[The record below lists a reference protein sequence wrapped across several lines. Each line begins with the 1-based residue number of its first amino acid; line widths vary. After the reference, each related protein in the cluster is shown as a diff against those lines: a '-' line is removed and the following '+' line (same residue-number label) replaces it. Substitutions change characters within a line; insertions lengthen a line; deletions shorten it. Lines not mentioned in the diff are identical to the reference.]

1 MIASNSGVHRGAS
14 KLSNVILNNRCWH
27 HIPEVLIG
35 TIWEKNIFGNVKTLD
50 NPRFKN
56 LTDKWGDLTHDT
68 YQSQDIKDKS
78 IWLWK
83 LKENSRSF

>member
-1 MIASNSGVHRGAS
+1 MG
-14 KLSNVILNNRCWH
+14 
-27 HIPEVLIG
+27 
-35 TIWEKNIFGNVKTLD
+35 KNIFGNVKTLD